1 LKFDVLIALAV
12 VLFVILW
19 IAFVIELIV
28 HELNWLM
35 YILVIHLGLKIPVSI
50 NLETINDIK
59 ITHVS

>member
-50 NLETINDIK
+50 NSETINDIK